1 MNLEQ
6 TFNHVHFIGIGGI
19 GMSAVAEVM
28 LERGYT
34 ISGSDL
40 NESDQVQMLRGR
52 RATIYVPQRA
62 ENITDDIDLVV
73 RSTAIQENNVEYK
86 AALEKGIPV
95 VHRSEMLG
103 YLMQPQKAICVAGSH
118 GKTTTS
124 SMIALC
130 LEKNGLDPTIVV
142 GGVISDIG
150 SNAKNGQG
158 EWFVAE
164 ADESDGSFIN
174 LLPWYAVITNIEED
188 HLDHYKDI
196 VEIRESFKQ
205 FLNKTNPEGRCLLC
219 ADNDE
224 SFGIA
229 SQSPV
234 PMKTYGFHERSQY
247 RIKNHSQVGMKN
259 EADIYKGDRFLGH
272 LVLQVP
278 GKHNISNATAAV
290 VACMDVGLTFEK
302 VASVLKDYKG
312 TRRRFQHQGTVNDIS
327 VYDDYAHHP
336 TEIAA
341 TLDAAR
347 AMHETGRI
355 VAIFQPHRYSR
366 TQFLATSFAEALSQ
380 ADEVMLLD
388 VFPAGEAPIE
398 GVSSQLIVDQ
408 IDPDKHAQVVN
419 DEYLTS
425 GFISSLQPGDLVLVL
440 GAGSIWKQAPLIVKA
455 LEERHE

>member
-1 MNLEQ
+1 MGQ
-6 TFNHVHFIGIGGI
+6 MKQMKHVHFIGIGGI

-52 RATIYVPQRA
+52 GAVIHVPQRK
-62 ENITDDIDLVV
+62 ENITKDIDIVV
-73 RSTAIQENNVEYK
+73 RSTAIRENNVEYQ
-86 AALEKGIPV
+86 AAVDLGIPV
-95 VHRSEMLG
+95 IHRSEMLG
-103 YLMQPQKAICVAGSH
+103 YLMQSQKAICVAGSH

-150 SNAKNGQG
+150 SNAKNGTG

-174 LLPWYAVITNIEED
+174 LLPWYVVITNIEED

-196 VEIRESFKQ
+196 VEIRDSFKQ

-247 RIKNHSQVGMKN
+247 RIKNHHQAGMKN
-259 EADIYKGDRFLGH
+259 EADIYNGDRFVGH
-272 LVLQVP
+272 LELQVP
-278 GKHNISNATAAV
+278 GKHNIANATAAV
-290 VACMDVGLTFEK
+290 VTCLDVGLSFEEI
-302 VASVLKDYKG
+302 ASVLKEYKG
-312 TRRRFQHQGTVNDIS
+312 TRRRFQHQGTVEGIS

-336 TEIAA
+336 TEIHA

-347 AMHETGRI
+347 AMHNEGRI

-366 TQFLATSFAEALSQ
+366 TQFLAAKFAQALSQ
-380 ADEVMLLD
+380 ADEVLLLD

-408 IDPDKHAQVVN
+408 MDPATHAQVVN

-425 GFISSLQPGDLVLVL
+425 GFIATLQPGDLVLVL

-455 LEERHE
+455 LEERHD